1 MWRHHLKIGLR
12 TLLKNRTYAF
22 INLAGLT
29 IGLAACLMILLY
41 VLYERSFDDWL
52 PQAERTFQLQDYVLA
67 NSKGG
72 EQKLLQLSPIVAGRA
87 LLKDFPQVE
96 KLAWVRGFSPVV
108 IQEGHAVEVTD
119 LRMTDSNLFEVIQ
132 LPLVK
137 GSIATALPDSHSV
150 ALSESEAPPLTL

>member
-52 PQAERTFQLQDYVLA
+52 PQAERTDHSHDRHGPCLPWKPTDARSCRIAGIPQRPFVHA
-67 NSKGG
+67 GTASGRPCG
-72 EQKLLQLSPIVAGRA
+72 KLVPWR
-87 LLKDFPQVE
+87 
-96 KLAWVRGFSPVV
+96 
-108 IQEGHAVEVTD
+108 TN
-119 LRMTDSNLFEVIQ
+119 MTSM
-132 LPLVK
+132 
-137 GSIATALPDSHSV
+137 SR
-150 ALSESEAPPLTL
+150 EARRQ